1 MVDLLIK
8 FLIIFT
14 SLIGYMFIGTKLFE
28 LVLEDL
34 NKSGDEEI
42 YKLSHIIVFWLPI
55 IVIEIIKNVLIIVF
69 NPLGKLAYDMF
80 KKKER

>member
-1 MVDLLIK
+1 MINLLIK
-8 FLIIFT
+8 FLIILA

-28 LVLEDL
+28 LVLKDL
-34 NKSGDEEI
+34 NKNEDKEI

-55 IVIEIIKNVLIIVF
+55 IIMEGIKRVLIFIF
-69 NPLGKLAYDMF
+69 NPLGKLTYDMF